1 MSIERRWRRMED
13 TVGVVG
19 GCYGSLT
26 ASVVLMEVGVNAFI
40 AELDDFVGFVA
51 TDMLHEEFE
60 VCLK

>member
-1 MSIERRWRRMED
+1 MEVRIGD
-13 TVGVVG
+13 VG
-19 GCYGSLT
+19 GWNGSLT

-51 TDMLHEEFE
+51 TDMLHEELE